1 MKTSVSEQ
9 FDANDAELLA
19 HHNLMNDVYGVFV
32 IIFVGILFYLVRLD
46 RKISRLEKN
55 QS

>member
-9 FDANDAELLA
+9 FDANAAELLA
-19 HHNLMNDVYGVFV
+19 HHYLMNAVYGVLV

-46 RKISRLEKN
+46 RKMSRLEKN

>member
-1 MKTSVSEQ
+1 MKTSVSDQ
-9 FDANDAELLA
+9 FDANAAELLA
-19 HHNLMNDVYGVFV
+19 HHNLMNAVYGVLV

-46 RKISRLEKN
+46 RKMSRLEKN

>member
-1 MKTSVSEQ
+1 MKTSMSEQ
-9 FDANDAELLA
+9 FDAKAAELLA
-19 HHNLMNDVYGVFV
+19 QHNLMNAVYGVLV
-32 IIFVGILFYLVRLD
+32 IIFVGILFYLIRLD